1 LNETP
6 GKPGVEVE
14 MKTFARKTVVAMVFL
29 MAVGVAWAAQPV
41 SESIQV
47 GRGAEVD
54 IDVLSGKVTIR
65 AGSDGVVEVSGT
77 LGDGVE
83 GLEIDGDEDGVY
95 IEVEYDEHY
104 HGKQQVDT
112 DLTILVPA
120 GSSLTVETVSAS
132 ISVDGVNGELDLE
145 SVSGAVDVAGM
156 PAALDVETV
165 SGNISIASAPADA
178 DVSSVNG
185 KIEIQ
190 AAGGSIDV
198 ENVSGKTM
206 IYGGFIDDGDLESV
220 SGDITCHA
228 IPGADGS
235 LDIETMSG
243 VITLLI
249 DATLPASF
257 DLSTFSGSIE
267 NQIGPEPRRTSKYTP
282 GKELYFNTGT
292 GGPRISLESFSG
304 SIKLITR

>member
-1 LNETP
+1 MNTIA
-6 GKPGVEVE
+6 K
-14 MKTFARKTVVAMVFL
+14 KTVVAMAFL
-29 MAVGVAWAAQPV
+29 IAIGTGWAAQPV
-41 SESIQV
+41 SESIPV
-47 GRGAEVD
+47 GPGAEVD
-54 IDVLSGKVTIR
+54 IDVLSGKVTIL
-65 AGSDGVVEVSGT
+65 AGSGGVVEVTGT

-83 GLEIDGDEDGVY
+83 SLEIDGDEDGVS
-95 IEVEYDEHY
+95 IEAEYDEHY

-112 DLTILVPA
+112 DLTIRVPA

-132 ISVDGVNGELDLE
+132 ISVDGVTGELDLE
-145 SVSGAVDVAGM
+145 SVSGTVNIASK
-156 PAALDVETV
+156 PSALDVETV
-165 SGNISIASAPADA
+165 SGNISVASAPADS
-178 DVSSVNG
+178 DVSSVSG

-206 IYGGFIDDGDLESV
+206 IHGGVIDDGDLESV

-235 LDIETMSG
+235 LDIETLSG
-243 VITLLI
+243 VITLVI
-249 DATLPASF
+249 DSTMVASF
-257 DLSTFSGSIE
+257 DLSTFSGSIQNE
-267 NQIGPEPRRTSKYTP
+267 IGPEPRRTSKYTP

-292 GGPRISLESFSG
+292 GGPSISLESFSG